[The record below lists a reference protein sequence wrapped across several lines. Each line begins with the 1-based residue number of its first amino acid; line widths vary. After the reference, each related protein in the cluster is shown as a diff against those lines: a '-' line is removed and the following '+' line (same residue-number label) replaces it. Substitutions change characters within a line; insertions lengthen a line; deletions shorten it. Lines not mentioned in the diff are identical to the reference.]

1 MGIISID
8 NAEEG
13 MIIVKAVVNEQGN
26 VLLSKGAILTKALIG
41 KLTSLGIS
49 EVCVDEAEDDESKD
63 NISIEESPELKELE
77 YRFSDVRGNEIMEE
91 LIAAVKEY
99 LTEKGDSNGG
109 Y

>member
-13 MIIVKAVVNEQGN
+13 MIIAKAVVNEQGN
-26 VLLSKGAILTKALIG
+26 VLLKRKAILTKALIG
-41 KLTSLGIS
+41 KLRSLGTS
-49 EVCVDEAEDDESKD
+49 EVCVDEAEDDENEG

-91 LIAAVKEY
+91 LMAALKDY
-99 LTEKGDSNGG
+99 IMEKSGNNGEH
-109 Y
+109 

>member
-13 MIIVKAVVNEQGN
+13 MIIVKAAVNEQGN
-26 VLLSKGAILTKALIG
+26 VLLKKGAILTKALIG
-41 KLTSLGIS
+41 KLRSLGIS
-49 EVCVDEAEDDESKD
+49 EVLVDEGDEVKATD

>member
-13 MIIVKAVVNEQGN
+13 MIIVKAAVNEQGN
-26 VLLSKGAILTKALIG
+26 VLLRKGAILTKALIG
-41 KLTSLGIS
+41 KLRSLGIS
-49 EVCVDEAEDDESKD
+49 EVLVDEGDEVEATD

>member
-13 MIIVKAVVNEQGN
+13 MIIVKAAVNEQGN
-26 VLLSKGAILTKALIG
+26 VLLKKGAILTKALIG
-41 KLTSLGIS
+41 KLRSLGIS
-49 EVCVDEAEDDESKD
+49 EVLVDEGDEVEATD

>member
-13 MIIVKAVVNEQGN
+13 MIIVKAAVNEQGN
-26 VLLSKGAILTKALIG
+26 VLLKKGAILTKALIG
-41 KLTSLGIS
+41 KLRSLGIS
-49 EVCVDEAEDDESKD
+49 EVLVDEGDEVEATD

-99 LTEKGDSNGG
+99 LMEKGDSNGG

>member
-26 VLLSKGAILTKALIG
+26 VLLKKGVILTKVLIG
-41 KLTSLGIS
+41 KLRSLGTS
-49 EVCVDEAEDDESKD
+49 EVCVNEAEDDENED

-91 LIAAVKEY
+91 LMAGVKDY
-99 LTEKGDSNGG
+99 IMGKSGNNGEN
-109 Y
+109 